1 MPKLK
6 KYHRKKSLMRKLTA
20 LLGAATG
27 LLLAASSVWSAER
40 IQFFYGP
47 FEPTIYV
54 DDLERFAETGE
65 VVDRLEVLT
74 DWLSAEQEISLRR
87 FLTARYDID
96 LVSISQ
102 FAYSPLGDELLRS
115 LGDIVQTDNFLNG
128 GKALRAALIAV
139 AAEEEGITV
148 IDILQQY
155 HLRTV
160 QIDFS
165 RLQSLL
171 AESEQTIQDRE
182 SIIAKIIEQS
192 QMQAMGGI
200 SPTYSE
206 ADPQYAGIYSWQ
218 LQTIHFQK
226 PNRAAEALAD
236 IYYPIVS
243 ETDSK
248 SIPVIVISH
257 GLASNRTALAYLAR
271 HFASHG
277 YGVVVPEH
285 IGTNT
290 NTFNRFLNGVES
302 PPSPDEFV
310 LRPQDITAILDAL
323 VAKQEVDP
331 SLARWDLSSVGIL
344 GHSLGGY
351 TALSAGGAPINQD
364 SLSEAC
370 TALSSWIPINPSML
384 IQCELSDL
392 SSSMTEVA
400 DPRIKAVIA
409 LNPLSSHVLG
419 QSSLQQIKIPVM
431 IVAGENDVFTPAVP
445 EQIEPFSWLTTRNKK
460 LVLIEQGTHFSLLGN
475 ASSQRILPLP
485 SDAIGPDPHEARPQI
500 QALSLAFFN
509 QHIKGQPD
517 AEAFLNQ
524 LYLNEFPT
532 EPFRFSIIDHYP
544 VRSGELR

>member
-1 MPKLK
+1 
-6 KYHRKKSLMRKLTA
+6 MRKLTA

-115 LGDIVQTDNFLNG
+115 LGEIVQTDNFLNG

-182 SIIAKIIEQS
+182 SIIAQIIEQS

-392 SSSMTEVA
+392 SSSRTEVA